1 MYELPQRTQSRGD
14 SYPDKPAQW
23 GQVFAEDELSTST
36 STNSANIAIE
46 RSFLGLI
53 PQYPSRVKFH
63 QIHQQVSQ
71 YYLKNAREAD
81 SLLSAPARKS
91 CCACTGSNHEEL
103 NCASGNGWNH
113 S

>member
-1 MYELPQRTQSRGD
+1 MLVCEFGLSLIWFDGGSSFIGCM
-14 SYPDKPAQW
+14 SYPRGRSHVAIATPISRLSG

-53 PQYPSRVKFH
+53 PQYPIRVKFH

-71 YYLKNAREAD
+71 YY
-81 SLLSAPARKS
+81 P
-91 CCACTGSNHEEL
+91 
-103 NCASGNGWNH
+103 
-113 S
+113 